1 MLRPPR
7 AVVRRD
13 AGLYT
18 LERTLHRRGFARV
31 GGADEAGRGACAGP
45 LVTAAVV
52 LPPGRRG
59 EVPGLADSKLLT
71 PAAREE
77 VYAEVMARASAYA
90 VVIVP
95 APEVDDRGLHKMN
108 LEALRRALGRLNPRP
123 DYVLTDGFRVDGVG
137 VPGLAVWKGD
147 QVSACIAAASVLAKV
162 TRDRIM
168 IELDARYPEYE
179 FAQHKGYVTPVHAAA
194 LRAHGP
200 CPEHRM
206 SYRNVAAARDG
217 RLGGVLVGDP
227 EAEWIELEPALAELG
242 GASEGGNVLAR
253 VAVRDNGPVEDVTA

>member
-18 LERTLHRRGFARV
+18 FERTLHRRGFVRV

-52 LPPGRRG
+52 LPEGRRG

-71 PAAREE
+71 PQARERVYDE
-77 VYAEVMARASAYA
+77 VLARASSYA

-95 APEVDDRGLHKMN
+95 AAEIDARGLHKSN
-108 LEALRRALGRLNPRP
+108 LEALRRALGRLAPRP
-123 DYVLTDGFRVDGVG
+123 DYVLTDGFKVDGVG

-147 QVSACIAAASVLAKV
+147 RVSACIAAASVLAKV
-162 TRDRIM
+162 TRDRM
-168 IELDARYPEYE
+168 MVDLHEVYPEYD
-179 FAQHKGYVTPVHAAA
+179 FAQHKGYITPTHSAA
-194 LRAHGP
+194 LAAYGP
-200 CPEHRM
+200 CAEHRM
-206 SYRNVAAARDG
+206 SYANVAAVVN
-217 RLGGVLVGDP
+217 GGVVP
-227 EAEWIELEPALAELG
+227 EGAVRVLEDDVIVG
-242 GASEGGNVLAR
+242 GAPGGGNALVPTL
-253 VAVRDNGPVEDVTA
+253 VRDNGPVEDVEA